1 MGMLLVLFSFVLWGP
16 WISVQ
21 NIMSIHPL
29 VEIFQSGPTSWTNR
43 LTIIAIHRSMP
54 QAMLKTIKNISVSHA
69 VPLGDMVT
77 LHCMNMG
84 AIVYFESNAYVI
96 VVLLIVSGAP
106 NMY

>member
-1 MGMLLVLFSFVLWGP
+1 
-16 WISVQ
+16 
-21 NIMSIHPL
+21 
-29 VEIFQSGPTSWTNR
+29 
-43 LTIIAIHRSMP
+43 
-54 QAMLKTIKNISVSHA
+54 MLKTIKNISVSHA